1 MYRLDNLIN
10 DSGFCQS
17 TRISQL
23 ILLSSQNLSQNTP
36 HNLARSSLGQ
46 VLHNDDTLGSSKRA
60 NCLTDLE
67 DQFFGELRS
76 PFDII
81 FQ

>member
-1 MYRLDNLIN
+1 MYRFDNLVN
-10 DSGFCQS
+10 DSGFSQCTS
-17 TRISQL
+17 ISQL

-46 VLHNDDTLGSSKRA
+46 VIHNDDTLGSCERA
-60 NCLTDLE
+60 NCFTDLE

-76 PFDII
+76 SFDII